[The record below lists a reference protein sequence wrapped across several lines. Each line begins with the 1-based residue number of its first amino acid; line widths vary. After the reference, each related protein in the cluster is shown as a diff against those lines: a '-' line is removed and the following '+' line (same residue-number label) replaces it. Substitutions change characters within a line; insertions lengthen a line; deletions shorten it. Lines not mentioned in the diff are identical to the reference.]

1 MTSVMQNRIAV
12 AVAVAVPSV
21 VALWLWTTAAAA
33 VPSTYAF
40 VALLLLSVA
49 LVGFNTWNNGQPTG
63 SLAQVIHETDITSP
77 PAGSSPADAGA
88 RSRWDAWISRGE
100 AISATGRVRTLLVLS
115 AVVTVALLFYAWI
128 M

>member
-12 AVAVAVPSV
+12 AVAVVVPCA

-49 LVGFNTWNNGQPTG
+49 FVGFNTWNNGQPTG
-63 SLAQVIHETDITSP
+63 SLAQVIHEAEIT
-77 PAGSSPADAGA
+77 PAPAPRPADRSGRTPWDIWQGRGAALAG
-88 RSRWDAWISRGE
+88 
-100 AISATGRVRTLLVLS
+100 TGRVRALLALS
-115 AVVTVALLFYAWI
+115 AVVTVALLLYAWI
-128 M
+128 L